1 MKTRL
6 PIAVLAMCAG
16 LLGAGGALAQTKT
29 HTIVE
34 PVVTVGSEQP
44 SPESP
49 AAARKEAAA
58 AWAQA
63 QQTCR
68 KTAGHEARSQCLAD
82 ARADHD
88 QMLAS
93 LRRSG

>member
-6 PIAVLAMCAG
+6 PMAALAMCAG
-16 LLGAGGALAQTKT
+16 LLGAGGALAQTNM
-29 HTIVE
+29 IVE
-34 PVVTVGSEQP
+34 PVITVGSDQP
-44 SPESP
+44 SAQSP

-63 QQTCR
+63 QQDCR
-68 KTAGHEARSQCLAD
+68 KSSSHDARSQCLSD

-88 QMLAS
+88 QMMAS
-93 LRRSG
+93 LRNSS

>member
-6 PIAVLAMCAG
+6 PMAALALCAG
-16 LLGAGGALAQTKT
+16 LLGAGSALAQTKM
-29 HTIVE
+29 IVE
-34 PVVTVGSEQP
+34 PVVTIGSEQP

-49 AAARKEAAA
+49 MAARKEAAA

-63 QQTCR
+63 KRECR
-68 KTAGHEARSQCLAD
+68 KASSHDARSQCLAS

-88 QMLAS
+88 QMMAS
-93 LRRSG
+93 IRHDHDA